1 MQINMNI
8 ENFMRRAIELAELGS
23 GYVNPNPLVGA
34 VLVKEGKIIAEAY
47 HERFGEP
54 HAEALALQRA
64 GKAATDADLYVNWE
78 PCISYP
84 GKRTP
89 ACVDQIISSGIRRII
104 VATSDPT
111 PEVNGKGIQH
121 LRKAGIEVIGGIL
134 ENEAK
139 RLNEIRAKFAVTGR
153 PFVLLKMAMTADGKI
168 ATRTGDSQW
177 VSSGESLKLAHRLRV
192 RYAAVLVGIGTVLH
206 DDPQLTVR
214 KVKGRDPIRIVLDS
228 KGQIPLS
235 ARLFYLES
243 QAPTIIATCCM
254 SSEKAEQIKK
264 LKTKTPIEIWRL
276 PEDSAGHVDLN
287 ALVNGLG
294 ERQIDSLLVEG
305 GSGIAAA
312 FLQQR
317 LLDKLTF
324 IIAPKLLGGESAPTP
339 IGGQG
344 IASMAK
350 AISLKEPA
358 VRMLGN
364 DVVYEAAVDYASS
377 EGQ

>member
-1 MQINMNI
+1 MPFNLNM
-8 ENFMRRAIELAELGS
+8 ENFMRRALELSELGA

-34 VLVKEGKIIAEAY
+34 VLVKDGMIIAEAY
-47 HERFGEP
+47 HECFGEP

-64 GKAATDADLYVNWE
+64 GAAAGGADLYVNWE
-78 PCISYP
+78 PCIAYP

-89 ACVDQIISSGIRRII
+89 ACVDQIISSGIRRVI
-104 VATSDPT
+104 VATCDPT
-111 PEVNGKGIQH
+111 PEVNGKGIAY
-121 LRKAGIEVIGGIL
+121 LRKAGIEVIEGVL
-134 ENEAK
+134 DNEAK
-139 RLNEIRAKFAVTGR
+139 RLNEIRAKFAVTGK

-168 ATRTGDSQW
+168 ATHTGDSQW
-177 VSSGESLKLAHRLRV
+177 VSSDESLELAHRLRV

-235 ARLFYLES
+235 AKILHLKS

-254 SSEKAEQIKK
+254 SSEKKEQLNR
-264 LKTKTPIEIWRL
+264 LKTSTPIEIWRL
-276 PEDSAGHVDLN
+276 PEDSAGRVDLN
-287 ALVNGLG
+287 VLINGLG

-317 LLDKLTF
+317 LLDRLTF
-324 IIAPKLLGGESAPTP
+324 IIAPKLIGGESAPTP

-344 IASMAK
+344 IASMTE
-350 AISLKEPA
+350 AIALKEPT
-358 VRMLGN
+358 VRMLGT
-364 DVVYEAAVDYASS
+364 DVVYEAALDYASL
-377 EGQ
+377 EGE

>member
-1 MQINMNI
+1 M
-8 ENFMRRAIELAELGS
+8 
-23 GYVNPNPLVGA
+23 
-34 VLVKEGKIIAEAY
+34 IIAEAY
-47 HERFGEP
+47 HECFGEP

-64 GKAATDADLYVNWE
+64 GAAARGADLYVNWE
-78 PCISYP
+78 PCIAYP

-89 ACVDQIISSGIRRII
+89 ACVDQIISSGIRRVV

-111 PEVNGKGIQH
+111 PEVNGKGIAY
-121 LRKAGIEVIGGIL
+121 LRKAGIEVIEGVL
-134 ENEAK
+134 DNEAK
-139 RLNEIRAKFAVTGR
+139 RLNEVRAKFAVTGK

-177 VSSGESLKLAHRLRV
+177 VSSDESLVLAHRLRV

-214 KVKGRDPIRIVLDS
+214 KVTGRDPIRIVLDS

-235 ARLFYLES
+235 AKILHLKS

-254 SSEKAEQIKK
+254 SSEKEEQLNK
-264 LKTKTPIEIWRL
+264 LKTSTPIEIWRM
-276 PEDSAGHVDLN
+276 PEDSAGRVDLN
-287 ALVNGLG
+287 VLINALG

-317 LLDKLTF
+317 LLDRLTF
-324 IIAPKLLGGESAPTP
+324 IIAPKLIGGESAPTP
-339 IGGQG
+339 IGGHG
-344 IASMAK
+344 IASMAS
-350 AISLKEPA
+350 AIALKEPT
-358 VRMLGN
+358 VHMLGT
-364 DVVYEAAVDYASS
+364 DVVYEALLDYASS
-377 EGQ
+377 EGE